1 MGRVLEICKG
11 KLLSQRKSD
20 NDSLRKLIIAVARE
34 IKVNVTETQVERAV
48 MYLKYGKAVW

>member
-34 IKVNVTETQVERAV
+34 IKVNVTETQVERDV